1 MSDDSS
7 DDEALR
13 ISDDLVPI
21 REQLSP
27 GRLTTTTLDGT
38 LTKQPL
44 KIVEDLTSGCGGQL
58 WPAGI
63 ALAKYCIGR
72 FKEKGLRDKHIVEL
86 GSGGGVTGL
95 AMALELDGLSE
106 GKGEFW
112 MTDMEAMVPLMKQ
125 NVALNG
131 LQDTVKV
138 GLLDW

>member
-1 MSDDSS
+1 MSDDSG
-7 DDEALR
+7 DESLHV
-13 ISDDLVPI
+13 SDDLVPI

-27 GRLTTTTLDGT
+27 GRLTTTTLDGA

-63 ALAKYCIGR
+63 VLAKYCIDR
-72 FKEKGLRDKHIVEL
+72 FREKGLCDKHIVEL

-95 AMALELDGLSE
+95 AMALELDGL
-106 GKGEFW
+106 GKGNGEFW

-125 NVALNG
+125 NIALNG
-131 LQDTVKV
+131 LQDRVKV

>member
-1 MSDDSS
+1 MSGDSG
-7 DDEALR
+7 DEALHV
-13 ISDDLVPI
+13 SDDLVPI
-21 REQLSP
+21 RKQLSP

-58 WPAGI
+58 WPAGM

-72 FKEKGLRDKHIVEL
+72 FKDGGLHDKHVVEL

-95 AMALELDGLSE
+95 AIALELDGLGE
-106 GKGEFW
+106 GNSEFW

-131 LQDTVKV
+131 LQDRVKV